1 MADTIRPATPADAR
15 AIAALVD
22 RAYERYL
29 PRMDRTPAP
38 MLDDYDK
45 LVADGVVTVF
55 DEGGQVRGVLVAW
68 VDGDSFYVDNLAVDP
83 EAHGRGVGRTL
94 LGVADEL
101 GRRAG
106 CRRLWLYTNAAM
118 SENLEYYPT
127 ERLHGIRPARRRGV
141 RTGVL
146 RTRPD
151 RQLTGRARR
160 RGPWDRGHRPG
171 PLSSTAV
178 RTSRLAPSRS
188 RTWSSMLNETRT

>member
-1 MADTIRPATPADAR
+1 MRRAPRHSRMAHTIRPATPADAR

-55 DEGGQVRGVLVAW
+55 DEGGRVCGVLVAW
-68 VDGDSFYVDNLAVDP
+68 VDGDSFYVDNVAVDP
-83 EAHGRGVGRTL
+83 DAARQRESVAAL

-118 SENLEYYPT
+118 SENLEYYPRHGFT
-127 ERLHGIRPARRRGV
+127 EFDRRVDEGYARVYFERP
-141 RTGVL
+141 
-146 RTRPD
+146 
-151 RQLTGRARR
+151 LTDSQPA
-160 RGPWDRGHRPG
+160 DCD
-171 PLSSTAV
+171 TASADPV
-178 RTSRLAPSRS
+178 G
-188 RTWSSMLNETRT
+188 

>member
-1 MADTIRPATPADAR
+1 MTHTIRPATPADAR

-22 RAYERYL
+22 RAYARYL

-55 DEGGQVRGVLVAW
+55 DDGGRVCGVLVAW
-68 VDGDSFYVDNLAVDP
+68 VEGDSFYIDNLAADP
-83 EAHGRGVGRTL
+83 DVHGRGVGRTL

-118 SENLEYYPT
+118 TENLEYYARNGFT
-127 ERLHGIRPARRRGV
+127 EFDRRIDEGYSRVYFERALSDASGAGPDAHPGDEVTDPAG
-141 RTGVL
+141 
-146 RTRPD
+146 
-151 RQLTGRARR
+151 
-160 RGPWDRGHRPG
+160 
-171 PLSSTAV
+171 
-178 RTSRLAPSRS
+178 
-188 RTWSSMLNETRT
+188 